1 MDKVTRFGVSF
12 DPGLLRKFDKIIE
25 NKGYHNRSEAI
36 RDIVRGYVA
45 KEKKENIIGV
55 IRLISDPRVKPYQNK
70 IADIENEYH
79 CLITNVNKKYLDH
92 HNCLEL
98 IEVKGK
104 KERINKFIFKLQK
117 SKGVKDVGFEKIVL

>member
-1 MDKVTRFGVSF
+1 MDKVIRFGVSF
-12 DPGLLRKFDKIIE
+12 DPKLLERLDKIIKK
-25 NKGYHNRSEAI
+25 KGYNNRSEAM
-36 RDIVRGYVA
+36 RDIVREYVA

-55 IRLISDPRVKPYQNK
+55 IRLIFDPRIKSYQNK

-79 CLITNVNKKYLDH
+79 CLINNVNKKYVDH

-104 KERINKFIFKLQK
+104 RERINKFVSRLKEA
-117 SKGVKDVGFEKIVL
+117 KGIKDVIFEEITL